1 MSTPDS
7 SQALALPPGFKTIEE
22 IRSLPNDQIMSKV
35 AVSVIGLVKDFMPP
49 KETGGSD
56 LDYKCTIEL
65 MDHSIQNESY
75 GIRLSIFWPEEK
87 MPRISGPGDVVL
99 LRNVKA
105 QMWSG
110 AIALLA
116 SYSTECHVLSASDI
130 PRAPLPAPNARWQSF
145 PPGKFKPP
153 GLTETNYIISAKS
166 HASEIYLPSDIEFHE
181 RSVQAMKVNDKF
193 SLLKDV
199 KPERF
204 YNILGQVIKVHDT
217 MNVMSVYLSDYTAN
231 SDFYNNAWSGAGAP
245 SEGRDGDEYGYTKS
259 RAQDTKDWPGPFG
272 KFCIQLSLYDEHA
285 TYVREYVK
293 VKQWVLLS
301 NVQIKYGKMGGLLEG
316 YLRGDRQRF
325 DSKIQV
331 QIMQKSEDPD
341 GNNVRWKDG
350 VRRSLEYWT
359 KHEAQKKAI
368 LREDD
373 GLGNKRKAEDEGSSK
388 LNSKQRRK
396 ERRAATEKKVA
407 GSEAKAAERMDL
419 NGNGKAYKTPVG
431 LNEIEA
437 PETIVQQGGP
447 SRTSPFTVRKYR
459 ANVRIVNY
467 APERIEDFS
476 VWRRESEYDML
487 SDYSGGEDTD
497 IEEDMRSYT
506 SGKGFAKKI
515 WEWRFWLQVEDAG
528 SNTNPKSPKK
538 RLWLLVDDS
547 SAQGLL
553 GLDDD
558 AANLRKDS
566 DLLARLKE
574 QLFKLW
580 GDLEEQKSEI
590 LRLQSKKVDVPPPS
604 SFEVATTFI
613 PQKIGLQPDLDSDSE
628 NELPVSKSSKHN
640 LAKSIRNGGSDTSPP
655 GVSPNEGEHG
665 TLQPRNKAFTCCI
678 QQYGVKAVEEDPAKA
693 DAGDGR
699 RWQRVFALFGT
710 KIL

>member
-1 MSTPDS
+1 MSTPGS

-22 IRSLPNDQIMSKV
+22 IRSLPNEQIVRKV
-35 AVSVIGLVKDFMPP
+35 AVSVIGFVKDFMPP
-49 KETGGSD
+49 IQSRGTD
-56 LDYKCTIEL
+56 HKCTIEL

-75 GIRLSIFWPEEK
+75 GIQVTIFWPEEK
-87 MPRISGPGDVVL
+87 MPQISGPGDVVL

-110 AIALLA
+110 AISLLA
-116 SYSTECHVLSASDI
+116 RHTTEFHVLRASDI
-130 PRAPLPAPNARWQSF
+130 PGAPLTAPKARWQSF
-145 PPGKFKPP
+145 PPRKFQPP
-153 GLTETNYIISAKS
+153 GLAETNYVIWAKS
-166 HASEIYLPSDIEFHE
+166 HANEMYLPSDHEFHE
-181 RSVQAMKVNDKF
+181 RSVQAMKVKDKF

-231 SDFYNNAWSGAGAP
+231 SDFYNNAWSGAGAA

-259 RAQDTKDWPGPFG
+259 RSKDTKDWPGPFG
-272 KFCIQLSLYDEHA
+272 KLSIQLNLYDEHA
-285 TYVREYVK
+285 TFVREYVK

-325 DSKIQV
+325 DGKIQV
-331 QIMQKSEDPD
+331 RVMEKSEDPD
-341 GNNVRWKDG
+341 GNDVRWKEG
-350 VRRSLEYWT
+350 VRRSLEYWK
-359 KHEAQKKAI
+359 KHEAQKEDI

-396 ERRAATEKKVA
+396 ERRAEAEKKVA
-407 GSEAKAAERMDL
+407 ASEAKAAERMDL
-419 NGNGKAYKTPVG
+419 NDNVCCSFPDKTPVS
-431 LNEIEA
+431 LNEIAA
-437 PETIVQQGGP
+437 PETIVRQGGP
-447 SRTSPFTVRKYR
+447 GCPSPFTVRKYR

-487 SDYSGGEDTD
+487 SDYSGGENTD
-497 IEEDMRSYT
+497 VEEDMRSYS

-515 WEWRFWLQVEDAG
+515 WEWRFWLQVEDAS

-538 RLWLLVDDS
+538 RLWLLVDNS

-580 GDLEEQKSEI
+580 GDLEEQKSEL
-590 LRLQSKKVDVPPPS
+590 LRLRSKKVHSPPPS
-604 SFEVATTFI
+604 SFELSTRSL
-613 PQKIGLQPDLDSDSE
+613 PQKIGQQPDVDSDSE
-628 NELPVSKSSKHN
+628 NELPVSKPSKDCPE
-640 LAKSIRNGGSDTSPP
+640 KSIGNDS
-655 GVSPNEGEHG
+655 EHG
-665 TLQPRNKAFTCCI
+665 MLKPRNKAFTCCI

-693 DAGDGR
+693 DAGEGR

-710 KIL
+710 NIK